1 MPDGLNDDNP
11 ETVLGDHVESAP
23 FTPAESSPAADP
35 PFSFESAPPVQPY
48 MVDVQD
54 LRKIFYTHTSQEHLA
69 VGGISFHVSAGE
81 IYGLLGPNGAGKTTT
96 LRILAGLMQ
105 PSGGD
110 VRVDGISGAADPM
123 ALKERTGFLTANTGL
138 YARLTPRETLRYFG
152 ELRGIPRGELE
163 LQINELITMLGLTA
177 FADRRCEGMSTGE
190 RQRVQIARTLIG
202 HPQIL
207 ILDEPTNG
215 LDVLTNRLILDFI
228 REASKRGHTIILST
242 HHLDEVESICHRFG
256 MMHKG
261 VLLAEGTLA
270 QLRVLTGK
278 ERLSDIFLEM
288 VAQVEGAPPPE
299 VSAYGSG
306 LARAVQDNPQQTP

>member
-1 MPDGLNDDNP
+1 M
-11 ETVLGDHVESAP
+11 
-23 FTPAESSPAADP
+23 ADP
-35 PFSFESAPPVQPY
+35 INANEPVPVPIPVAPDAALLPPAIEPIIHVQA
-48 MVDVQD
+48 
-54 LRKIFYTHTSQEHLA
+54 LRKIFHTHTGQEHVA
-69 VGGISFHVSAGE
+69 VDRIDFHVARGE

-110 VRVDGISGAADPM
+110 VIVDGISGAADPM

-138 YARLTPRETLRYFG
+138 YVRLTPRETLRYFG
-152 ELRGIPRGELE
+152 ELRGIPRDALE
-163 LQINELITMLGLTA
+163 GQINELITMLGLTA

-215 LDVLTNRLILDFI
+215 LDVLTNRLILDFVKQ
-228 REASKRGHTIILST
+228 ASKRGHTIILST
-242 HHLDEVESICHRFG
+242 HHLDEVEAICHRFG

-270 QLRVLTGK
+270 QLRVNTGK

-288 VAQVEGAPPPE
+288 VARVEGAPPPE
-299 VSAYGSG
+299 VSAYDSG
-306 LARAVQDNPQQTP
+306 QARAVAMPDDIQGRFQ